1 MIRLRHLLDWSVEII
16 QFSMQE
22 QHKDL
27 KDINGEMLI
36 RMEKTQGILNTTY
49 TYKIIKNAL

>member
-1 MIRLRHLLDWSVEII
+1 MMRLRHLLDWSVEII

-22 QHKDL
+22 QHKD
-27 KDINGEMLI
+27 GEMLI

>member
-1 MIRLRHLLDWSVEII
+1 MMMCLRHLLDWSVEII

-27 KDINGEMLI
+27 RDINGEMLI
-36 RMEKTQGILNTTY
+36 RMEK
-49 TYKIIKNAL
+49 NARYFKYNELTKL